1 MKITIHTGFLKK
13 IILHF
18 LHCAFVVLG
27 NKEVVSRIHTL
38 TPWTLKMSVAN
49 VTGERASLQD
59 VYRVVVRLWLS
70 VVISTGVS
78 YVNRSFLV
86 LLTITTAQ
94 AKWSST
100 QISMFLFMP
109 QSHIH
114 ESPPRFFYG
123 IFSTVDIRKSNIR

>member
-1 MKITIHTGFLKK
+1 MD
-13 IILHF
+13 F

-49 VTGERASLQD
+49 VTGERASFQD

-70 VVISTGVS
+70 VVIPTGVS
-78 YVNRSFLV
+78 LVELSVGRPMYVNLSFLV